1 MDEKYNLFMETV
13 DGRFR
18 NFVNQINEYLTEKG
32 CKCDIKTAKSGYVV
46 SYVLSSKR
54 TLATFISRKTGM
66 KLRIYPEYIREYQEF
81 LNTLPEKKKKDIK
94 KASMCKRL
102 VNPDD
107 CNPKCVM
114 GYTFEMDGEQYK
126 KCRYMAFQLTLSEE
140 NNPYIKE
147 FLENELSVGFNDD

>member
-1 MDEKYNLFMETV
+1 MDEKFNLFMETV
-13 DGRFR
+13 DGRLR

-32 CKCDIKTAKSGYVV
+32 CKCDIKTAKSGYIV

-81 LNTLPEKKKKDIK
+81 LNTLPEKMKKEIK

-114 GYTFEMDGEQYK
+114 GYSFEMDGEQYQ
-126 KCRYMAFQLTLSEE
+126 KCRYMAFQPTLSEE
-140 NNPYIKE
+140 NNPFIKE
-147 FLENELSVGFNDD
+147 FLENELSAGHNDD

>member
-32 CKCDIKTAKSGYVV
+32 CKCDIKNAKSGYVV

-81 LNTLPEKKKKDIK
+81 LNTLPEKMKKEIK

-102 VNPDD
+102 ANPDD

-114 GYTFEMDGEQYK
+114 GYTFEMDGEQYQ
-126 KCRYMAFQLTLSEE
+126 KCRYMAFQPTLSEE

-147 FLENELSVGFNDD
+147 FLENELSAGFNDD